1 MVTRVFSAPVKDCL
15 FCRIIDGKVPA
26 QVIFDEDDVL
36 AINDVFPRAP
46 FHVLVM
52 PKRHVAK
59 LSDLDD
65 AALGGKLLQTARRVA
80 NDAGHKDFRLVANNG
95 AGAGQSVDHL
105 HVHVMAGRAFE
116 WPPG

>member
-1 MVTRVFSAPVKDCL
+1 VKDCL

-26 QVIFDEDDVL
+26 QIVVDDDDVL

-52 PKRHVAK
+52 PKTHVAR
-59 LSDLDD
+59 LAELED
-65 AALGGKLLQTARRVA
+65 AALGGKLLATARRVA
-80 NDAGHKDFRLVANNG
+80 REAGHRDYRLVVNNG
-95 AGAGQSVDHL
+95 EAAGQSVDHL
-105 HVHVMAGRAFE
+105 HIHLLGGRPFE

>member
-1 MVTRVFSAPVKDCL
+1 MKDCL

-26 QVIFDEDDVL
+26 QVVLDDDVVL

-52 PKRHVAK
+52 PKTHVAR
-59 LSDLDD
+59 LADLED
-65 AALGGKLLQTARRVA
+65 AALGGTLLAAARRVA
-80 NDAGHKDFRLVANNG
+80 RDAGHKDFRLVVNNG

-105 HVHVMAGRAFE
+105 HLHVMAGRAFE